1 MRLFGNARYRFIEA
15 RRKAYVFSALVLA
28 VALASMVVNI
38 VAIGSWQNYGVDF
51 TGGSLVQVRFDETMD
66 AAELRSA
73 LGGAQAPPITSIG
86 NEGNEFVIRAP
97 LAEDREVEAVA
108 LEIRGQIQGAFPN
121 SDIEVVR
128 TELVGPKIGAELQQ
142 KAALAILFSFA
153 LTLIYLAIRFE
164 FRFGVAAVIA
174 TVHDSLITLGF
185 LALFRVEI
193 ALPTVAAILTIIG
206 YSLNDTIVVFDRV
219 RENLNAKGGRRED
232 PVALVNRSINETLP
246 RTVLTSGTTLGVL
259 MALLIFGGRGDPRL
273 HHRVDSRGPGRDL
286 LLDLRGLAGA
296 AGDPEALGHEGSGR
310 SSARRPQRPGERNP
324 AVAAA
329 QEEEEARQE
338 RAEGRGRSRL
348 SWRGRAPACAGQDIP
363 DSRHCLCRRRDRRVH
378 DRDAVRIPL
387 PSDRPAL

>member
-15 RRKAYVFSALVLA
+15 RRKAYVFSAVVLA
-28 VALASMVVNI
+28 IALASMVVNI
-38 VAIGSWQNYGVDF
+38 VDIGSWQNYGVDF
-51 TGGSLVQVRFDETMD
+51 TGGSLVQVRFEESMD

-73 LGGAQAPPITSIG
+73 LGGAEAPPITSMG

-108 LEIRGQIQGAFPN
+108 QGIRGQIQGAFPGR
-121 SDIEVVR
+121 DFDVMR

-142 KAALAILFSFA
+142 KAALAIIFSFA

-219 RENLNAKGGRRED
+219 RENLNAKGGRREN

-259 MALLIFGGRGDPRL
+259 MALLIFGGAVIRDFTTVLILGVLVGTYSSIFVASPALLEIQRRWGSKDLVEAQRADARSAGRTPPP
-273 HHRVDSRGPGRDL
+273 SRPK
-286 LLDLRGLAGA
+286 
-296 AGDPEALGHEGSGR
+296 
-310 SSARRPQRPGERNP
+310 RRKK
-324 AVAAA
+324 
-329 QEEEEARQE
+329 
-338 RAEGRGRSRL
+338 RGRK
-348 SWRGRAPACAGQDIP
+348 G
-363 DSRHCLCRRRDRRVH
+363 RRVAGVS
-378 DRDAVRIPL
+378 R
-387 PSDRPAL
+387 

>member
-246 RTVLTSGTTLGVL
+246 RTVLTSGPTLGVL
-259 MALLIFGGRGDPRL
+259 LALLIFGGAVIRDFTTVLILGVLVGTYSSIFVASPALLEIQRRWGTKDLVEAQRGGP
-273 HHRVDSRGPGRDL
+273 RGPVSGTPPSRRPRKRKKRGRKG
-286 LLDLRGLAGA
+286 RRVAGA
-296 AGDPEALGHEGSGR
+296 
-310 SSARRPQRPGERNP
+310 
-324 AVAAA
+324 
-329 QEEEEARQE
+329 
-338 RAEGRGRSRL
+338 RA
-348 SWRGRAPACAGQDIP
+348 
-363 DSRHCLCRRRDRRVH
+363 
-378 DRDAVRIPL
+378 
-387 PSDRPAL
+387 